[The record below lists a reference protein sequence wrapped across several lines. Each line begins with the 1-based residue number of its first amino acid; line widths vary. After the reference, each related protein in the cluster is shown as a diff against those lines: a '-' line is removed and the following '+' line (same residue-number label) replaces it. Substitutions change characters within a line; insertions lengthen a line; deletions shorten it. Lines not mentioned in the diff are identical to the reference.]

1 MKKRI
6 VLALVALALV
16 AVGVSAQDWSLEP
29 AYGTMRLNAGFP
41 NDPRT
46 INLTAGG
53 AIDIGG
59 LGYYGYVANAPDLD
73 LYYEAGGF
81 PLTIKVD
88 NAAGDTLL
96 LINTPDGQ
104 WHFNDD
110 YNGLDPQIT
119 FRNPQSGLYNIW
131 VGTVWDEL
139 VPARLVITEF

>member
-1 MKKRI
+1 MKRRI
-6 VLALVALALV
+6 VLAMLVLAIV

-29 AYGTMRLNAGFP
+29 AYGTLRLEAGFP

-53 AIDIGG
+53 NVDISS
-59 LGYYGYVANAPDLD
+59 LGYYGYVADAPDLD
-73 LYYEAGGF
+73 LYYEAGSF

-96 LINTPDGQ
+96 LVNAPDGQ
-104 WHFNDD
+104 WHYNDD
-110 YNGLDPQIT
+110 FNGLDPLIK
-119 FRNPQSGLYNIW
+119 FDRPQSGLYNIW
-131 VGTVWDEL
+131 VGTVFDEL